1 MDKNKQSLKTIFA
14 EALEYYRKKDFKTAE
29 IFCYK
34 ILGINPNH
42 FDSLSLLSNL
52 FAINKNFDKAKGFL
66 EKATKIQPEN
76 LTILNNLGTAYKE
89 LGKTDKGITF

>member
-1 MDKNKQSLKTIFA
+1 MNKNKQSLKGNFV
-14 EALEYYRKKDFKTAE
+14 EALKHYKNKDFKAAE

-34 ILGINPNH
+34 ILSIDSNH

-52 FAINKNFDKAKGFL
+52 FAINKNFDKAKEFL